1 MIIEHSNWL
10 ESFENFNWFS
20 WCSMSIAH
28 SSVSAS
34 IDEVVEIFHLSREG
48 PEKGQLNQ
56 LPIAN
61 PKFGIQSSK
70 ASSAWYLLAPS

>member
-56 LPIAN
+56 LTAN
-61 PKFGIQSSK
+61 CKSKVWNSKFENFKRLVSFST
-70 ASSAWYLLAPS
+70 